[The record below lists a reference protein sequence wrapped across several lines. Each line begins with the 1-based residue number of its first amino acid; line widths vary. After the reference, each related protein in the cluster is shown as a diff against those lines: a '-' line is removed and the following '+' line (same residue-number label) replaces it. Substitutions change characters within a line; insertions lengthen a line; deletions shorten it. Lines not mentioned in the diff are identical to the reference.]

1 MRVRVNGTDRE
12 LADGTTLPALLA
24 EMGLGTGWVVV
35 ERNGEALLRSESE
48 RTVLADGD
56 VLEIVRAVAGG

>member
-1 MRVRVNGTDRE
+1 MRVRVNGTERD

-24 EMGLGTGWVVV
+24 DLGLGTGWVVV
-35 ERNGEALLRSESE
+35 ERNGEALLRSETE

>member
-1 MRVRVNGTDRE
+1 MRVRVNGAERD
-12 LADGTTLPALLA
+12 LPDGTTLPALLA
-24 EMGLGTGWVVV
+24 DLGLGTGWVVV
-35 ERNGEALLRSESE
+35 ERNGEALLRSETE